1 MSSSVK
7 VQLLSLTKFKVDK
20 MYKPQAVCDG
30 GDLDCGSGLLLIIK
44 KTMDPI
50 APGEILEVR
59 SREKTVAE
67 DLPAWCRM
75 VKHEFLG
82 SQPGENTTCYF
93 IRKGSEQKELEKDLE
108 AAKGYKWSVR
118 VRGEKNLSAKVHT
131 RNHTFLVGQPA
142 DFSQKVEA
150 PSAMDY
156 LLASLAGSI
165 TVGFKAQ
172 ASKRNVIIDH
182 DELILKGSLENVL
195 FHLGIEETGS
205 PKIDRIEGTYYI
217 SSPDDEELLEEVWE
231 ETLKRSPIYQTL
243 KQTVQ
248 INLKLSIV
256 F

>member
-1 MSSSVK
+1 
-7 VQLLSLTKFKVDK
+7 

-50 APGEILEVR
+50 ASGEILEVR
-59 SREKTVAE
+59 SRERTVAE

-82 SQPGENTTCYF
+82 SQPGGNTTRYF
-93 IRKGSEQKELEKDLE
+93 IRKGSDQKELEQDLA
-108 AAKGYKWSVR
+108 AAKGYQWSVR

-142 DFSQKVEA
+142 DFSPKVDA

-156 LLASLAGSI
+156 LLASLAGSL

-172 ASKRNVIIDH
+172 ASKKNVIIDN
-182 DELILKGSLENVL
+182 DELTLRGSLENVL
-195 FHLGIEETGS
+195 YHLGIEEAGS
-205 PKIDRIEGTYYI
+205 PKIDKITGTYYI
-217 SSPDDEELLEEVWE
+217 SSPDEEDLLNEIWE
-231 ETLKRSPIYQTL
+231 NTLKRSPIYQTL
-243 KQTVQ
+243 KQTVE
-248 INLKLSIV
+248 IDIKLSIV